1 MHILFV
7 YCHPSEA
14 SFCAAIRDSAVAAA
28 RDAGHEVT
36 LVDLY
41 GEHFDPVMHAT
52 EWRGYEDAGQLPPDL
67 VRHLGAMVRAD
78 AIIFI
83 YPTWWDAPPALLKGW
98 IDRLWRPSYAFHND
112 DTATSLLPGMSNVR
126 LMGVI
131 STFGGPGNQPGF
143 GMLTRTQR
151 IFLDTLKP
159 CINRRAKRFGLAMFE
174 VGSASDTDRQDF
186 LHRVRQT
193 IAKLA

>member
-14 SFCAAIRDSAVAAA
+14 SFCAAIRDTAVAAA
-28 RDAGHEVT
+28 RTAGHEVT
-36 LVDLY
+36 LFDLY
-41 GEHFDPVMHAT
+41 AENFDPVMHPA
-52 EWRGYEDAGQLPPDL
+52 EWQGYEDASHLPPEL
-67 VRHLGAMVRAD
+67 VRHLATMVRVD
-78 AIIFI
+78 AMIFI

-112 DTATSLLPGMSNVR
+112 VTNVALLPGMSNIR

-131 STFGGPGNQPGF
+131 STFGGPGSQPSF

-151 IFLDTLKP
+151 HFLDTLKP
-159 CINRRAKRFGLAMFE
+159 CINRRAKRFGLAMFDMA
-174 VGSASDTDRQDF
+174 SAQESDRQDF
-186 LHRVRQT
+186 LTRVQQT
-193 IAKLA
+193 ISKLD